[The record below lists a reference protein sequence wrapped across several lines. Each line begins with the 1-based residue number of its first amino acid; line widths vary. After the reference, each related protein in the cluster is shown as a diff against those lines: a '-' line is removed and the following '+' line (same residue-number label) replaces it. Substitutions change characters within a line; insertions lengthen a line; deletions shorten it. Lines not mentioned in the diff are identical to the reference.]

1 MKEIGIDIE
10 TKSGAGLAKVGVYKY
25 VEDPDWEIQL
35 LSYSVNGGDVVQVDL
50 ANGGAIP
57 RGILSAL
64 TDKGVRKY
72 AYNSSFER
80 VNLSRYI
87 GLPSGTYINP
97 EGWYDTMI
105 MAAYNGLPQSLED
118 AGKALKINAEKMK
131 EGKALIK
138 LFAMPKDGRWTK
150 PSDAREKWER
160 YKAYNIRD
168 VEAEEEI
175 RKRLDKY
182 MPPQKVW
189 EEYWENERI
198 NDRGIKVDRE
208 LIKNAIEIDEKC
220 FTALTDE
227 MKKITGL
234 SNPNSPLQLKEWL
247 TLRGIK
253 VDTLGKDTVKEL
265 IDGDAPPDIKR
276 LLKLRLMA
284 AKSSVKKYQAMEGAV
299 CSDGRIRGMF
309 RFYGAGRTGRFTS
322 KIINFQNLPR
332 NSMPDLDA
340 ARELV
345 RKGDFEA
352 LKMLYDDIPD
362 VLSQL
367 IRTALIPSDGYLF
380 AVADYSAVEAR
391 VLAYLAGED
400 WVLKAFSNGE
410 DIYCAIASRMFGV
423 KVEKHGENGEL
434 RARGKRATLSC
445 GYAGGVNALKKMGA
459 LSSGMKEEELQPLV
473 DYWRKANP
481 RIVRFWH
488 DIQGAAMKA
497 VKERVAT
504 RVRGIR
510 VECTNGMLFMS
521 LPSGRRLAY
530 PAPSMGVN
538 RFGSEAITFLSG
550 KTWMRIETFGGALVE
565 NITQAVARDLLTNS
579 LHLLS
584 RYRVVG
590 HVHDEVIVEVSK
602 TSADRALGEIE
613 ALMATAPAWAKGL
626 PLAADGYLCGSYR
639 KQ

>member
-198 NDRGIKVDRE
+198 NDRGIRVDRE
-208 LIKNAIEIDEKC
+208 LIKNAIGIDEKC

-410 DIYCAIASRMFGV
+410 DIYCATASRMFGV

>member
-10 TKSGAGLAKVGVYKY
+10 TKSGADLTKVGVYKY
-25 VEDPDWEIQL
+25 VEDPNWEIQL

-175 RKRLDKY
+175 RKRLDKS

-189 EEYWENERI
+189 EEYWDNERI
-198 NDRGIKVDRE
+198 NDRGIRVDRE

-220 FTALTDE
+220 FTTLTDE

-253 VDTLGKDTVKEL
+253 VDTLGKETVKEML
-265 IDGDAPPDIKR
+265 DGDAPPEIKR

-284 AKSSVKKYQAMEGAV
+284 AKSSVKKYAAMDNAV

-309 RFYGAGRTGRFTS
+309 RFYGAGRTGRFS
-322 KIINFQNLPR
+322 GRLIQLQNLPR

-410 DIYCAIASRMFGV
+410 DIYCATASKMFGV

-434 RARGKRATLSC
+434 RAKGKRATLSC
-445 GYAGGVNALKKMGA
+445 GFNGGVSALKKMGA

-504 RVRGIR
+504 RVRNIR
-510 VECTNGMLFMS
+510 IECTNGMLFMS

-530 PAPSMGVN
+530 PAPRMGVN

-550 KTWMRIETFGGALVE
+550 KTWMRIETFGGSLVE
-565 NITQAVARDLLTNS
+565 NLTQAVARDLLTNS

-584 RYRVVG
+584 HYRVVG
-590 HVHDEVIVEVSK
+590 HVHDEVIVEVPK

-613 ALMATAPAWAKGL
+613 TIMATTPSWAKGL

>member
-198 NDRGIKVDRE
+198 NDRGIRVDRE
-208 LIKNAIEIDEKC
+208 LIKNAIGIDEKC

-265 IDGDAPPDIKR
+265 IDGDAPPDITR

>member
-1 MKEIGIDIE
+1 
-10 TKSGAGLAKVGVYKY
+10 
-25 VEDPDWEIQL
+25 
-35 LSYSVNGGDVVQVDL
+35 
-50 ANGGAIP
+50 
-57 RGILSAL
+57 
-64 TDKGVRKY
+64 
-72 AYNSSFER
+72 
-80 VNLSRYI
+80 
-87 GLPSGTYINP
+87 
-97 EGWYDTMI
+97 
-105 MAAYNGLPQSLED
+105 
-118 AGKALKINAEKMK
+118 
-131 EGKALIK
+131 
-138 LFAMPKDGRWTK
+138 
-150 PSDAREKWER
+150 
-160 YKAYNIRD
+160 
-168 VEAEEEI
+168 
-175 RKRLDKY
+175 
-182 MPPQKVW
+182 
-189 EEYWENERI
+189 
-198 NDRGIKVDRE
+198 
-208 LIKNAIEIDEKC
+208 
-220 FTALTDE
+220 
-227 MKKITGL
+227 
-234 SNPNSPLQLKEWL
+234 
-247 TLRGIK
+247 
-253 VDTLGKDTVKEL
+253 
-265 IDGDAPPDIKR
+265 
-276 LLKLRLMA
+276 
-284 AKSSVKKYQAMEGAV
+284 
-299 CSDGRIRGMF
+299 
-309 RFYGAGRTGRFTS
+309 
-322 KIINFQNLPR
+322 
-332 NSMPDLDA
+332 
-340 ARELV
+340 
-345 RKGDFEA
+345 
-352 LKMLYDDIPD
+352 
-362 VLSQL
+362 
-367 IRTALIPSDGYLF
+367 
-380 AVADYSAVEAR
+380 
-391 VLAYLAGED
+391 
-400 WVLKAFSNGE
+400 
-410 DIYCAIASRMFGV
+410 MFGV

-584 RYRVVG
+584 HYRVVG
-590 HVHDEVIVEVSK
+590 HVHDEVIVEVPK